1 MASAPAASGL
11 SLRPS
16 HFSFAATY
24 DRLRSRYG
32 VAPKWP
38 VLAQQRL
45 RARVPMMSPRSLRR
59 FIADFRWALLGFVAM
74 IAFALGWLG
83 YTEYLNEL
91 YAEGA
96 MKHPPQVTDV
106 AYNTFKLFLMGSP
119 GTTGLPVKIEI
130 ARILAPVV
138 SGWAALSGLA
148 LLFHDRFQELRIP
161 LMRGHVVI
169 CGFGYV
175 GSLFGDHLRKAGHR
189 VVVVELDPANPLLEK
204 CRSWRSP
211 VVVGDAR
218 LESTLRAAGVQRAAQ
233 LLAVCPT
240 DAVNTEIVAV
250 ARRLSTHRR
259 SGSLRCLARIG
270 NPELC
275 RLLRVQ
281 EANSSSGAPSSLD
294 FFNIDEIGAQLCLD
308 EFPMNAENGRPHVL
322 VSRLDALGTWL
333 VKHAAWG
340 WFTERTDDIPLWV
353 TVVDGQAGERVRGLL
368 DQYPALESVCR
379 FIESSTSVRDLHR
392 LDAVQADVGAPPIT
406 CAYVSAYRD
415 EDAIETALTLRHYLD
430 STVPTTVVL
439 SGTNG
444 VARLITDATASG
456 ELTNVNVF
464 PALERTCTAELV
476 AGGSF
481 ERIAAAI
488 HRSWRAGQLAV
499 GKDAPSWSE
508 LDESRKESNRAQ
520 ARDMPVK
527 LRSIGC
533 TIAPLHDIRAPA
545 FEFTDEEFEMLAIAE
560 HKRWVTERLAS
571 GWRQG
576 PKDVRQKTTPY
587 LIPFDELPDDI
598 ADLDRE
604 AVRQIP
610 DALALVGLK
619 AIRSTTSS
627 GPGGHPTLIGD
638 DR

>member
-1 MASAPAASGL
+1 MI
-11 SLRPS
+11 
-16 HFSFAATY
+16 
-24 DRLRSRYG
+24 
-32 VAPKWP
+32 
-38 VLAQQRL
+38 
-45 RARVPMMSPRSLRR
+45 SPGSLRR
-59 FIADFRWALLGFVAM
+59 FIADFRWALLGFAAV
-74 IAFALGWLG
+74 IAFALGWMG

-96 MKHPPQVTDV
+96 IKHPPQATDI

-148 LLFHDRFQELRIP
+148 LLFHDRFQQLRIP

-169 CGFGYV
+169 CGLGYV
-175 GSLFGDHLRKAGHR
+175 GSLFGDHLRQAGHQ
-189 VVVVELDPANPLLEK
+189 VVVVELDPANPLIEV

-211 VVVGDAR
+211 VIVGDAR
-218 LESTLRAAGVQRAAQ
+218 LERTLRGAGVQHAAQ
-233 LLAVCPT
+233 LLAVCPD

-250 ARRLSTHRR
+250 ARRLPTGRR
-259 SGSLRCLARIG
+259 KGQLRCLARIG

-281 EANSSSGAPSSLD
+281 EANSSDGAPSSLD
-294 FFNIDEIGAQLCLD
+294 FFNIDEISAQLCLD
-308 EFPMNAENGRPHVL
+308 EFSIEADNGRPHIL

-340 WFTERTDDIPLWV
+340 WFTDRTDDVPLWV
-353 TVVDGQAGERVRGLL
+353 TVVDDRAEERVRGLL

-379 FIESSTSVRDLHR
+379 FIESSMSVRDLHR
-392 LDAVQADVGAPPIT
+392 LDAVQAEVGAPPIT
-406 CAYVSAYRD
+406 RAYVSAYRD
-415 EDAIETALTLRHYLD
+415 EDAIETVLTLRHYLD
-430 STVPTTVVL
+430 SAVPMVVAL
-439 SGTNG
+439 SRTDG

-481 ERIAAAI
+481 ERIAVAI
-488 HRSWRAGQLAV
+488 HRRWREGQLAD
-499 GKDAPSWSE
+499 GKEAPSWSE
-508 LDESRKESNRAQ
+508 LDESRKDSNRAQ
-520 ARDMPVK
+520 ARDIPVK

-560 HKRWVTERLAS
+560 HKRWVTERLES
-571 GWRQG
+571 GWTPG
-576 PKDVRQKTTPY
+576 DKDAGRKTTPY
-587 LIPFDELPDDI
+587 LIPFEDLPDDI
-598 ADLDRE
+598 ADLDRD

-610 DALALVGLK
+610 AVLALVDLK
-619 AIRSTTSS
+619 AIRSATGS
-627 GPGGHPTLIGD
+627 GSVGQPTLVSGD
-638 DR
+638 R

>member
-1 MASAPAASGL
+1 
-11 SLRPS
+11 
-16 HFSFAATY
+16 
-24 DRLRSRYG
+24 
-32 VAPKWP
+32 
-38 VLAQQRL
+38 
-45 RARVPMMSPRSLRR
+45 
-59 FIADFRWALLGFVAM
+59 
-74 IAFALGWLG
+74 
-83 YTEYLNEL
+83 
-91 YAEGA
+91 
-96 MKHPPQVTDV
+96 
-106 AYNTFKLFLMGSP
+106 MGSP
-119 GTTGLPVKIEI
+119 GTTGLPIKIEI
-130 ARILAPVV
+130 ARILAPIV

-148 LLFHDRFQELRIP
+148 LLFHDRFQQLRIP

-169 CGFGYV
+169 CGLGYV

-189 VVVVELDPANPLLEK
+189 VVVVELDPANPLLEV

-218 LESTLRAAGVQRAAQ
+218 LESTLRAAGVQRAAR

-250 ARRLSTHRR
+250 ARRLSTDRR
-259 SGSLRCLARIG
+259 SSPLRCLARIG
-270 NPELC
+270 NPQLC

-281 EANSSSGAPSSLD
+281 EANSSGGAPSSLD

-308 EFPMNAENGRPHVL
+308 EFSIKAENGRPHVL

-340 WFTERTDDIPLWV
+340 WFTERSDDIPLWV
-353 TVVDGQAGERVRGLL
+353 TVVDDQAEERVRGLL

-379 FIESSTSVRDLHR
+379 FVESSMSVRDLHR
-392 LDAVQADVGAPPIT
+392 LDAVLADAGAPPIT

-430 STVPTTVVL
+430 SAVPMTVVL
-439 SGTNG
+439 SRTDG

-481 ERIAAAI
+481 ERIAVAI
-488 HRSWRAGQLAV
+488 HRRWRAGQLAA
-499 GKDAPSWSE
+499 GKDAPPWSE

-527 LRSIGC
+527 LHSIGC

-576 PKDVRQKTTPY
+576 PKDVGQKTTPY

-598 ADLDRE
+598 ADLDRD

-610 DALALVGLK
+610 DALALVDLK
-619 AIRSTTSS
+619 AVRSATSS
-627 GPGGHPTLIGD
+627 GHVGPADAHS
-638 DR
+638 R

>member
-1 MASAPAASGL
+1 MISA
-11 SLRPS
+11 
-16 HFSFAATY
+16 
-24 DRLRSRYG
+24 
-32 VAPKWP
+32 
-38 VLAQQRL
+38 
-45 RARVPMMSPRSLRR
+45 RSLRR
-59 FIADFRWALLGFVAM
+59 FMADFRWALLGLAAM

-83 YTEYLNEL
+83 YTEYLNES
-91 YAEGA
+91 YIEGA
-96 MKHPPQVTDV
+96 IKHPPQATDI

-148 LLFHDRFQELRIP
+148 LLFHDRFQQLRIP

-169 CGFGYV
+169 CGLGYV
-175 GSLFGDHLRKAGHR
+175 GSLFGDHLRKAGHQ
-189 VVVVELDPANPLLEK
+189 VVVVEIDPTNPLLNV

-218 LESTLRAAGVQRAAQ
+218 LERTLREAGIQRAAQ

-250 ARRLSTHRR
+250 ARRLATGRR
-259 SGSLRCLARIG
+259 GSALRCLARIG

-281 EANSSSGAPSSLD
+281 EANSSHGAPSSLD
-294 FFNIDEIGAQLCLD
+294 FFNIDEISAQLCID
-308 EFPMNAENGRPHVL
+308 EFSIEAHNGNPHIL
-322 VSRLDALGTWL
+322 VSRLDALGMWL
-333 VKHAAWG
+333 VKHAAWQ
-340 WFTERTDDIPLWV
+340 WFTDRTADVPLWV
-353 TVVDGQAGERVRGLL
+353 TVVDEKAAERVAGLL

-379 FIESSTSVRDLHR
+379 FIESSMSVRDLHR
-392 LDAVQADVGAPPIT
+392 LDDIRAEVGAPPIT
-406 CAYVSAYRD
+406 RAYVSAFRD
-415 EDAIETALTLRHYLD
+415 EDAIEGALTLRHYLD
-430 STVPTTVVL
+430 SAVPMVVAL
-439 SGTNG
+439 SRTDG

-456 ELTNVNVF
+456 ELTNVEVF
-464 PALERTCTAELV
+464 PELERTCTAELV

-481 ERIAAAI
+481 ERIAVAI
-488 HRSWRAGQLAV
+488 HRQWSAGQLAA
-499 GKDAPSWSE
+499 GKEAPSWSE

-520 ARDMPVK
+520 ARDIPIK

-533 TIAPLHDIRAPA
+533 TIAPLHDIEAPA

-560 HKRWVTERLAS
+560 HKRWVTERLES
-571 GWRQG
+571 GWRLG
-576 PKDVRQKTTPY
+576 PRDIERKTTPY

-598 ADLDRE
+598 AELDRD
-604 AVRQIP
+604 AVRHIP
-610 DALALVGLK
+610 DALAMVDLK
-619 AIRSTTSS
+619 AIRSATGS
-627 GPGGHPTLIGD
+627 GRAAQPTLIGD

>member
-1 MASAPAASGL
+1 MISA
-11 SLRPS
+11 
-16 HFSFAATY
+16 
-24 DRLRSRYG
+24 
-32 VAPKWP
+32 
-38 VLAQQRL
+38 
-45 RARVPMMSPRSLRR
+45 RSLRR
-59 FIADFRWALLGFVAM
+59 FMADFRWALLGLAAM

-83 YTEYLNEL
+83 YTEYLNES
-91 YAEGA
+91 YIEGA
-96 MKHPPQVTDV
+96 IKHPPQATDI

-148 LLFHDRFQELRIP
+148 LLFHDRFQQLRIP

-169 CGFGYV
+169 CGLGYV
-175 GSLFGDHLRKAGHR
+175 GSLFGDHLRKAGHQ
-189 VVVVELDPANPLLEK
+189 VVVVEIDPTNPLLNV

-218 LESTLRAAGVQRAAQ
+218 LERTLREAGIQRAAQ

-250 ARRLSTHRR
+250 ARRLATGRR
-259 SGSLRCLARIG
+259 GSALRCLARIG

-281 EANSSSGAPSSLD
+281 EANSSHGAPSSLD
-294 FFNIDEIGAQLCLD
+294 FFNIDEISAQLCLD
-308 EFPMNAENGRPHVL
+308 EFSFEAHNGNPHIL
-322 VSRLDALGTWL
+322 VSRLDALGMWL
-333 VKHAAWG
+333 VKHAAWQ
-340 WFTERTDDIPLWV
+340 WFTDRTADVPLWV
-353 TVVDGQAGERVRGLL
+353 TVVDEKAAERVAGLL

-379 FIESSTSVRDLHR
+379 FIESSMSVRDLHR
-392 LDAVQADVGAPPIT
+392 LDDIRAEVEAPPIT
-406 CAYVSAYRD
+406 RAYVSAFRD
-415 EDAIETALTLRHYLD
+415 EDAIEGALTLRHYLD
-430 STVPTTVVL
+430 SAVPMVVAL
-439 SGTNG
+439 SRTDG

-456 ELTNVNVF
+456 ELTNVEVF
-464 PALERTCTAELV
+464 PELERTCTAELV

-481 ERIAAAI
+481 ERIAVAI
-488 HRSWRAGQLAV
+488 HRQWSAGQLAA
-499 GKDAPSWSE
+499 GKEAPSWSE

-520 ARDMPVK
+520 ARDIPIK

-533 TIAPLHDIRAPA
+533 TIAPLHDIEAPA

-560 HKRWVTERLAS
+560 HKRWVTERLES
-571 GWRQG
+571 GWRLG
-576 PKDVRQKTTPY
+576 PRDIERKTTPY

-598 ADLDRE
+598 AELDRD
-604 AVRQIP
+604 AVRHIP
-610 DALALVGLK
+610 DALAMVDLK
-619 AIRSTTSS
+619 AIRSATGS
-627 GPGGHPTLIGD
+627 GRAAQPTLIGD

>member
-1 MASAPAASGL
+1 MITA
-11 SLRPS
+11 R
-16 HFSFAATY
+16 SF
-24 DRLRSRYG
+24 
-32 VAPKWP
+32 
-38 VLAQQRL
+38 
-45 RARVPMMSPRSLRR
+45 RR
-59 FIADFRWALLGFVAM
+59 FIADFRWALLGFAAM

-96 MKHPPQVTDV
+96 IKHPPQATDI

-119 GTTGLPVKIEI
+119 GTTGLPAKIEI

-148 LLFHDRFQELRIP
+148 LLFHDRFQQLRIP

-169 CGFGYV
+169 CGLGYV
-175 GSLFGDHLRKAGHR
+175 GSLFGDHLRKAGHH
-189 VVVVELDPANPLLEK
+189 VVVVEMDSANPLLNV

-211 VVVGDAR
+211 VIVGDAR
-218 LESTLRAAGVQRAAQ
+218 LERALREAGVHRAAQ

-240 DAVNTEIVAV
+240 DAVNAEIVAV
-250 ARRLSTHRR
+250 ARRLPTGRR
-259 SGSLRCLARIG
+259 KGQLRCLARIG

-281 EANSSSGAPSSLD
+281 EANSSDGAPSSLD
-294 FFNIDEIGAQLCLD
+294 FFNIDEISAQLCLD
-308 EFPMNAENGRPHVL
+308 EFSIEAGNGRPHIL

-333 VKHAAWG
+333 VKHAAWQ
-340 WFTERTDDIPLWV
+340 WFTDRTDDVPLWV
-353 TVVDGQAGERVRGLL
+353 TVVDDNAEERVRGLL

-379 FIESSTSVRDLHR
+379 FIESSMSPRDLHR
-392 LDAVQADVGAPPIT
+392 LDDIRTDAGAPPIT
-406 CAYVSAYRD
+406 RAYVSAYRD
-415 EDAIETALTLRHYLD
+415 EDAIEGALTLRHYLD
-430 STVPTTVVL
+430 SAVPMVL
-439 SGTNG
+439 ALSRTDG

-456 ELTNVNVF
+456 ELMNVKVF
-464 PALERTCTAELV
+464 PALARTCTAELV

-481 ERIAAAI
+481 ERIAVAI
-488 HRSWRAGQLAV
+488 HRQWSAGQLAV

-508 LDESRKESNRAQ
+508 LDESRKESNRTQ

-545 FEFTDEEFEMLAIAE
+545 FEFTDDEFEMLAIAE
-560 HKRWVTERLAS
+560 HKRWVTERLES
-571 GWRQG
+571 GWRLG
-576 PKDVRQKTTPY
+576 PKDIGRKATPY
-587 LIPFDELPDDI
+587 LIPFDELPEDV
-598 ADLDRE
+598 ADLDRD

-610 DALALVGLK
+610 DALALVDLK
-619 AIRSTTSS
+619 AIRSAASS
-627 GPGGHPTLIGD
+627 GRVTQPTLIGD